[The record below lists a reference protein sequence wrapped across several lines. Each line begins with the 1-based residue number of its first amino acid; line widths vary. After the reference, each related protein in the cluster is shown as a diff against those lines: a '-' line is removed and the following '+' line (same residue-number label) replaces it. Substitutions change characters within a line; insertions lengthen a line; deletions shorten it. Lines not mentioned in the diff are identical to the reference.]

1 VVPVVAGLLSIV
13 LFLAFLTSGAQK
25 VQFNPMMSA
34 VANRLGYS
42 KASYRR
48 FGVIEILG
56 GFGILVGLAS
66 TRGSFGGVLNEASAG
81 VLALMMAFAVVVHLR
96 KGDEVKGALPALA
109 LGALAIL
116 AALFRLA

>member
-1 VVPVVAGLLSIV
+1 M
-13 LFLAFLTSGAQK
+13 
-25 VQFNPMMSA
+25 QFNPIMSA

-56 GFGILVGLAS
+56 GLGILVGRAS
-66 TRGSFGGVLNEASAG
+66 PRGSFGGVLNEASAE

-96 KGDEVKGALPALA
+96 NGDDVKDALATVA

-116 AALFRLA
+116 AALFGLA